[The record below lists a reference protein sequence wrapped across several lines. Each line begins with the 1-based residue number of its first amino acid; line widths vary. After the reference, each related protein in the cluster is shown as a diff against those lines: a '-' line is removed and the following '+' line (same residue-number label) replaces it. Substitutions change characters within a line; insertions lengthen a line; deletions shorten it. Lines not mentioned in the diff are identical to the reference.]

1 MCIFVQNKNL
11 KTAEED
17 IICYKVLK
25 RKNLYDSTP
34 VSPYHSEMKWDFD
47 KLFDAPQ
54 STLRTRYDIYHNGWF
69 ISDGYFYSYKYYSDA
84 YESFKKMCYMCM
96 YMIAKCTIP
105 KGTQYYEGIQ
115 GSPFQDHD
123 EIMRNGEYAY
133 ASKQLIIND
142 IIY

>member
-47 KLFDAPQ
+47 KLFEAPQ
-54 STLRTRYDIYHNGWF
+54 STLKTRYDI
-69 ISDGYFYSYKYYSDA
+69 IRLKEKYM
-84 YESFKKMCYMCM
+84 KMPLKSVTK
-96 YMIAKCTIP
+96 IV
-105 KGTQYYEGIQ
+105 E
-115 GSPFQDHD
+115 
-123 EIMRNGEYAY
+123 
-133 ASKQLIIND
+133 
-142 IIY
+142 